1 MYNAWGS
8 DDNVFVSVENGK
20 TVKVRPPVSKGS
32 SISTSSAKEIRD
44 YILRNEF
51 GYTDKDIEEFNIQHP
66 NDLLI
71 QHTPT
76 KPTNPKNISNWK
88 LKAAEYNNKW
98 ATDDLVK
105 KWKVG
110 SDGFIEIRLEPSWA
124 SFVTTFQKNRSARN
138 AVQASYYFI
147 PDSELARNFSTDLEG
162 ILTTSGITRIKHL
175 NNLMLLING
184 SGQARGQMCK
194 DPLKWYQKK
203 VEFSAG
209 GKIRQEAGNE
219 AKQV

>member
-88 LKAAEYNNKW
+88 LKAA
-98 ATDDLVK
+98 V
-105 KWKVG
+105 
-110 SDGFIEIRLEPSWA
+110 
-124 SFVTTFQKNRSARN
+124 
-138 AVQASYYFI
+138 
-147 PDSELARNFSTDLEG
+147 
-162 ILTTSGITRIKHL
+162 
-175 NNLMLLING
+175 
-184 SGQARGQMCK
+184 
-194 DPLKWYQKK
+194 
-203 VEFSAG
+203 
-209 GKIRQEAGNE
+209 
-219 AKQV
+219 